1 MIISKGHMNQY
12 DISKGHANQHN
23 YLKKTYS
30 YFKGMHESNLLS
42 KRDTLINI
50 IISNGHII

>member
-1 MIISKGHMNQY
+1 MNQY

-50 IISNGHII
+50 IISNGHIIYKST